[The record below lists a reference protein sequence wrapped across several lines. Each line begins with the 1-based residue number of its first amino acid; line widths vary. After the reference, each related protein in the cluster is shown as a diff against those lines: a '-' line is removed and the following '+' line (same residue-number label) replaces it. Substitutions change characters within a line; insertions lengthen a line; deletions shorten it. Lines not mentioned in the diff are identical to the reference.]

1 MEYTKKAI
9 LVVSFGTS
17 YEDTRKKTLDAIED
31 RIRNEYP
38 QYRVYRAWTSA
49 MVRKKIL
56 KRDTVVIPDVTE
68 AMQQMILDGITDVIV
83 QPTHVLNGIENDRM
97 EAQLQA
103 YRGRFAHI
111 VAGSPLLTTQRDHKC
126 AIECVAAE
134 LAPTDGE
141 ALVLMGHGTEHFANS
156 VYAAL
161 DQQFKDYGYENIFLG
176 TVEAYPDFET
186 LLKRV
191 EKIHPNRVLLAPFM
205 IVAGDH
211 ALNDLAGG
219 NRDSWKC
226 RMEEAGYET
235 ECILTGLG
243 EYEGIRRIFLDH
255 VADSEKALE
264 LIKDTDTDFLRTADI
279 GNTLR
284 EGCGV

>member
-1 MEYTKKAI
+1 
-9 LVVSFGTS
+9 
-17 YEDTRKKTLDAIED
+17 
-31 RIRNEYP
+31 
-38 QYRVYRAWTSA
+38 
-49 MVRKKIL
+49 
-56 KRDTVVIPDVTE
+56 
-68 AMQQMILDGITDVIV
+68 MILDGITDVIV

>member
-17 YEDTRKKTLDAIED
+17 YEDTRKKTLDAIEE
-31 RIRNEYP
+31 RIRTEYP

-49 MVRKKIL
+49 MIRKKIF
-56 KRDTVVIPDVTE
+56 KRDAVVIPDVAE
-68 AMQQMILDGITDVIV
+68 AMQQMLFDGITDVIV

-141 ALVLMGHGTEHFANS
+141 ALILMGHGTEHFANS

-243 EYEGIRRIFLDH
+243 EYEGIRRMFLDH

>member
-17 YEDTRKKTLDAIED
+17 YEDTRKKTLDAIEE
-31 RIRNEYP
+31 RIRTEYP

-49 MVRKKIL
+49 MIRKKIF
-56 KRDTVVIPDVTE
+56 KRDAVVIPDVAE
-68 AMQQMILDGITDVIV
+68 AMQQMLFDGITDVIV

-243 EYEGIRRIFLDH
+243 EYEGIRRMFLDH

>member
-1 MEYTKKAI
+1 MEYIKKAI

-134 LAPTDGE
+134 LAPADGE

-176 TVEAYPDFET
+176 TVEAYPGFET

-243 EYEGIRRIFLDH
+243 EYEGIRRMFLDH

>member
-56 KRDTVVIPDVTE
+56 KRDAVVIPDVAE
-68 AMQQMILDGITDVIV
+68 AMQQMLFDGITDVIV

-243 EYEGIRRIFLDH
+243 EYEGIRRMFLDH

>member
-56 KRDTVVIPDVTE
+56 KRDAVVIPDVAE

-103 YRGRFAHI
+103 YRGQFAHI

-134 LAPTDGE
+134 LAPADGE

-243 EYEGIRRIFLDH
+243 EYKGIRRMFLDH

-279 GNTLR
+279 GNTPR

>member
-1 MEYTKKAI
+1 MEYTNKAI

-17 YEDTRKKTLDAIED
+17 YEDTRKKTLDAIEE
-31 RIRNEYP
+31 RIRTEYP

-49 MVRKKIL
+49 MIRKKIF
-56 KRDTVVIPDVTE
+56 KRDAVVIPDVAE
-68 AMQQMILDGITDVIV
+68 AMQQMLLDGITDVIV

-111 VAGSPLLTTQRDHKC
+111 VAGSPLLTTQRDHKR
-126 AIECVAAE
+126 AIDCIAAE
-134 LAPTDGE
+134 LAPSDGE
-141 ALVLMGHGTEHFANS
+141 ALVLMGHGTQHYANS

-176 TVEAYPDFET
+176 TVEAYPAFET

-191 EKIHPNRVLLAPFM
+191 EKMRPKKVVLAPFM

-219 NRDSWKC
+219 DGDSWKS
-226 RMEEAGYET
+226 RMEDAGYET
-235 ECILTGLG
+235 WCILTGLG

-264 LIKDTDTDFLRTADI
+264 LVKGTDTDFLRTADI
-279 GNTLR
+279 GNTIR